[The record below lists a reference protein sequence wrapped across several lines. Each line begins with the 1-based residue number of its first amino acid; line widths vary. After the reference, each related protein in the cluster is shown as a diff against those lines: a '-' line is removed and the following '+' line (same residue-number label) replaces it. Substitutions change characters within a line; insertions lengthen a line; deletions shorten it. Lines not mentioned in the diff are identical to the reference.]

1 MKKLHGVLLKHYEG
15 YWKTEE
21 VDVKLDRVTEL
32 LGCEVFDT
40 IKVKFGKHTI
50 TVVCDDMCL
59 INNPDN
65 PSLMITKKGSK
76 EILQPLNGN
85 LFFCNESRGL
95 TKEEVEAITEIHGI
109 VTNPYGQIYE
119 VLVCESKY

>member
-1 MKKLHGVLLKHYEG
+1 MKKLHGVLLKHCEG

-40 IKVKFGKHTI
+40 IKVNFGKHTI

-65 PSLMITKKGSK
+65 LSLIITKKGSK
-76 EILQPLNGN
+76 EILQPLTGN
-85 LFFCNESRGL
+85 LFFCNESRDL
-95 TKEEVEAITEIHGI
+95 TKEEVESITEIQGI
-109 VTNPYGQIYE
+109 VTNPYGQISE